1 MLTYSTNN
9 TQPNG
14 AKASQKGKIHILRT
28 GLLQITLRQ
37 NSKAEIR
44 TNEEW
49 RHVERASPTL
59 RHVLQRNRRRAQMHV
74 THFTI

>member
-14 AKASQKGKIHILRT
+14 AKASQKGKIHILR
-28 GLLQITLRQ
+28 LLQITLCQ
-37 NSKAEIR
+37 NTKAEMR